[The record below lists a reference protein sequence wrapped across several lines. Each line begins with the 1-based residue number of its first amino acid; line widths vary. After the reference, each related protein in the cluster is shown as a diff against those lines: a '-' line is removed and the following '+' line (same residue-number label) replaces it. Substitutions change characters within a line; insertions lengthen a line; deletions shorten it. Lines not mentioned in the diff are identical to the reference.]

1 MWRAHHLLLLT
12 YSYINKMEWKRGFW
26 RESGWVLNNNKAT
39 FKFYSILDCHFTYAH
54 TPKHIRT
61 SCRRCQP
68 TWWFF
73 RVLHCFFR
81 LIKAFLLSTQ
91 YVRVIASPFSVW
103 ATSCTLVL
111 SLFVFVFICLPIQI
125 GCLAIFIND
134 KPFPSS
140 CTLKMSPIYQENI
153 CIQRN
158 LWSMWENEQQQQQ
171 QE

>member
-91 YVRVIASPFSVW
+91 YVRVMVSPFFSVGYLLY
-103 ATSCTLVL
+103 SRTLSFCLCIYL
-111 SLFVFVFICLPIQI
+111 SPYPNWLFGNFHKWQTFPILLHAKNVTDLPR
-125 GCLAIFIND
+125 
-134 KPFPSS
+134 KYMY
-140 CTLKMSPIYQENI
+140 TT
-153 CIQRN
+153 
-158 LWSMWENEQQQQQ
+158 
-171 QE
+171 